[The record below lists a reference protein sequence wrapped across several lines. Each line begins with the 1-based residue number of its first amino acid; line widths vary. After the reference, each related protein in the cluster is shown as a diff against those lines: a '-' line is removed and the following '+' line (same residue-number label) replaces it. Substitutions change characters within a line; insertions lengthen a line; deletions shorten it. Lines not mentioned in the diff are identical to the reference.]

1 VSERDALLAMYKVS
15 VQNEIEEVKAVGEP
29 IVVDL
34 LPSDTDADVLLL
46 LRWYAATQDSIMLY
60 DGSEVYEKH
69 VNDLILSD
77 AEKKAVAF
85 HELTAGACFRS
96 EEQHKFAADVTAD
109 LEQLGGNNA

>member
-1 VSERDALLAMYKVS
+1 MSERDALLAMYKVG

-46 LRWYAATQDSIMLY
+46 LRWDAATRDSIMLY

-69 VNDLILSD
+69 VNELILSD
-77 AEKKAVAF
+77 AEKAVAF
-85 HELTAGACFRS
+85 HELAAGACFRS
-96 EEQHKFAADVTAD
+96 KEQHKFAADVTAD
-109 LEQLGGNNA
+109 LEKLGGNNA